1 MEEDLDHAREEA
13 AAIRR
18 RYDAVAARKDVLE
31 KENKNMKQSVKTL
44 LEKTEND
51 DRLVEALREE
61 LRKLKRAGG
70 GGVGSGVAAGK
81 SKGAAPATAKPG
93 KTASLGGAGRS
104 DASGANAAGNGNSA
118 LMKAYAELQAASAKK
133 DLIIKNQNDAMKDL
147 EEELN
152 HCREQRP
159 SSSSSMRD
167 AKAAGAQ
174 DDAEVQRM
182 IDTWR
187 EQLSASQNR
196 CDSLMRQ
203 LHKERMKVIDL
214 EKQKSSSSSSVG
226 SRTAAGAQG
235 GSVDSK
241 SAADEVAHVN
251 MMNEMYSAMERM
263 KLEHEREIEM
273 MRAALASST

>member
-1 MEEDLDHAREEA
+1 
-13 AAIRR
+13 
-18 RYDAVAARKDVLE
+18 
-31 KENKNMKQSVKTL
+31 
-44 LEKTEND
+44 
-51 DRLVEALREE
+51 
-61 LRKLKRAGG
+61 
-70 GGVGSGVAAGK
+70 
-81 SKGAAPATAKPG
+81 
-93 KTASLGGAGRS
+93 
-104 DASGANAAGNGNSA
+104 
-118 LMKAYAELQAASAKK
+118 
-133 DLIIKNQNDAMKDL
+133 
-147 EEELN
+147 
-152 HCREQRP
+152 
-159 SSSSSMRD
+159 
-167 AKAAGAQ
+167 
-174 DDAEVQRM
+174 M

-226 SRTAAGAQG
+226 SRTAAGAQE

-241 SAADEVAHVN
+241 SAADEGAHVN